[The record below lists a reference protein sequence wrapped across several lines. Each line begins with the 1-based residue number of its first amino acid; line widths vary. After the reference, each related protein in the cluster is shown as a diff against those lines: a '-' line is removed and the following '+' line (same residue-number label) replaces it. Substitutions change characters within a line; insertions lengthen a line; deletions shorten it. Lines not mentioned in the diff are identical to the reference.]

1 MTAPARASQDAAGM
15 LQLAHWDEEEPL
27 PIQDEFFTPN
37 EAHPKLEL
45 VHRELAAMWEPPP
58 RMTVS
63 EWADTYRY
71 MPAGTSPLPGQ
82 WKTQPYQIEM
92 QDVFD
97 DPNVHEIVV
106 VKCTQIGW
114 SDILNNIIGKHI
126 HLDPKPIMMVQPS
139 LDDAKGFGKKRITPM
154 INSCPPLRDRVK
166 RATSR
171 QSGNTLLLKE
181 FFGGFLKLT
190 GANSGKGLRSDPVPI
205 VLCDESDAY
214 PDDVDGE
221 GNPIDIAKNRTEGY
235 DDYKFLNG
243 STPAKNK
250 GLSRLE
256 KEFEASDQR
265 HYHVPCPH
273 CGLMQVLQWRDNA
286 RDVFRLV
293 WEKNAHGEVIESS
306 VRYIC
311 EGCNAGIAETYKQQ
325 MLERGDWVAKFPGR
339 AVVGFHINAL
349 YRPWKDNWGAMAQS
363 WVKAQG
369 DNEKLKEFIM
379 LQLAEF
385 WEEAGER
392 ASPKTLSDRK
402 EEYPHPAGVKIDKD
416 RPWDSELV
424 PRRAAVLTCQGD
436 VQHNRIEGTI
446 KAWGHGE
453 ESWLIRQDVFWGDP
467 NTNPTVWEQFDQ
479 FRLGQVT
486 HESGAKM
493 RPVLTVVDSGDG
505 SSVDAVYDY
514 VMPRQNLRD
523 CVYAMKGVPYHAKPV
538 LVQEGTT
545 KRAHIRLFTVST
557 HTAKDLIFSR
567 LKLAADGPG
576 RMHFPK
582 WTTDEY
588 FNQLVSE
595 KRVKIRNKRT
605 GMRKITWVKTHT
617 RNEALD
623 LEVYAL
629 GALFILQNVLDP
641 AQFRDLERLA
651 RALAGEVPMPK
662 PPGRRVYS
670 RGAAA

>member
-1 MTAPARASQDAAGM
+1 M

-27 PIQDEFFTPN
+27 PVQDEFFTPN

-63 EWADTYRY
+63 EWADAYRY
-71 MPAGTSPLPGQ
+71 MPSGTSPLPGQ
-82 WKTQPYQIEM
+82 WKTQAFQREIM
-92 QDVFD
+92 DVFD
-97 DPNVHEIVV
+97 NPEVHDIVF
-106 VKCTQIGW
+106 VKPTQIGW
-114 SDILNNIIGKHI
+114 SEILNNIIGKHI
-126 HLDPKPIMMVQPS
+126 HLDPKPILMVQPS

-154 INSCPPLRDRVK
+154 INACPPLRDRVK

-205 VLCDESDAY
+205 VLCDEADAY

-235 DDYKFLNG
+235 DDYKCLIG

-250 GLSRLE
+250 GFSRLE
-256 KEFEASDQR
+256 TEFEASDQR

-273 CGLMQVLQWRDNA
+273 CGVMQVLQWRDKK
-286 RDVFRLV
+286 RGVFRLV
-293 WEKNAHGEVIESS
+293 WDKNIHGEVIPSS

-311 EGCNAGIAETYKQQ
+311 EGCNVGIAETYKQQ
-325 MLERGDWVAKFPGR
+325 MLDRGDWVAEYPGR

-349 YRPWKDNWGAMAQS
+349 YRPWKDNWGAMAQA

-369 DNEKLKEFIM
+369 DNDKLKEFIM

-385 WEEAGER
+385 WEETGER
-392 ASPKTLSDRK
+392 VNTDTLAKRR
-402 EEYPHPAGVKIDKD
+402 EEYPHAPDVAIDEL
-416 RPWDSELV
+416 RPWDSERV
-424 PRRAAVLTCQGD
+424 PKKAAVLTCQAD
-436 VQHNRIEGTI
+436 VQGNRIEATI

-453 ESWLIRQDVFWGDP
+453 ESWLIRQEVFWGDP
-467 NTNPTVWEQFDQ
+467 SSDAGVWDHLDK
-479 FRLGQVT
+479 FRMSELT

-493 RPVLTVVDSGDG
+493 RPLITLVDSGDE
-505 SSVDAVYDY
+505 SDAVYDY

-523 CVYAMKGVPYHAKPV
+523 CVFAVKGVMYHTKPV

-545 KRAHIRLFTVST
+545 KRHNVRLFTVST
-557 HTAKDLIFSR
+557 NAAKDRIFSR
-567 LKLAADGPG
+567 LKLAAHGPG
-576 RMHFPK
+576 HMHFPS
-582 WTTDEY
+582 WCTQEY
-588 FNQLVSE
+588 FDQLTSE
-595 KRVKIRNKRT
+595 RKTPVKNKRT
-605 GMRKITWVKTHT
+605 GIRKIVWVKTHT

-629 GALFILQNVLDP
+629 AGLWILQNILDP
-641 AQFRDLERLA
+641 AQFRDLERIS

-670 RGAAA
+670 RGVAA